1 MTTKLPLK
9 LQDLPT
15 QDDAAITAAG
25 TLLAKGMFILDGT
38 GVEHVT
44 RAYLDTL
51 FAAIPADW
59 GFFEFGEIIDAQTLA
74 PAVADAINAWVEEQV
89 SGSTLPVSGSG
100 EQGTGARE
108 QNPEQTRQP
117 SAPQHTGTWHL
128 NPMTVLE
135 RVTREYRDYLVTEF
149 RARDPALRAA
159 LEQALDQPR
168 FLAQEPF
175 FQLYRPFVP
184 GQRWRDLPLDPRLA
198 RVMEQRSGSAYAYT
212 HQSEAIAHLLRPDA
226 TPLVVTTGT
235 GSGKTE
241 AFLLPVI
248 QHALDDATRFNRTGL
263 TAILVYPMNALAND
277 QVQRIAAYLRDSGFA
292 GTVSVGQ
299 YDRGTSQEERAH
311 FRANPPH
318 ILLTNYMMLEYLLV
332 RPADRDNI
340 FANHRCRFLVLDE
353 AHTYRGTLGSNIA
366 LLVRRLRAHLAQAR
380 QDWYTTVP
388 ERDQT
393 QRFPSLIPVGTSATI
408 KSMAADEVTP
418 GDARRQRDQAVQT
431 FFSAISGAAPDTI
444 RVISEQVQ
452 TPAAP
457 SDGEPDIGIYL
468 NRWLV
473 QTPLSV
479 SQIVARLRQEVPAH
493 QHTAPDDL
501 ATAVLATLTTG
512 ATLEEGTAGALRPRV
527 HRFIRGGWQFH
538 RCLEPTCGQ
547 LVPMGETSCACGGTT
562 APLYLCRNCGAH
574 YLRLVGDPDHG
585 PLRPSTDPGDGPEWM
600 LYDHQRFETLIEDEE
615 DSDVGDERRAA
626 PRSPSSH
633 GRQSARV
640 RGRPILTGSFDP
652 ATRTFSADP
661 GDYALKVKLVPART
675 RCLCCGGTAG
685 SRNVI
690 TPVSLGTSAAVK
702 VLSEA
707 LVEGLAAANRDRPDH
722 DGKERLLVFSDSRQ
736 DAAHQARFI
745 SFASRYDRMRRRVVQ
760 VLAEADTPLSL
771 QRVVEHL
778 AQAAVARRDN
788 PHLPTN
794 RDRITAEEL
803 QRIRAW
809 EEAPLLDD
817 LAVNAGYRATIIKLG
832 LVSIGYEGLAGYVVE
847 RGAAL
852 ATTLGIAREHLVYLG
867 RCLLDEM
874 RTRGCL
880 ARPLLCYHPAHPACP
895 DALRAAE
902 WERRMV
908 QPQGY
913 VLSDQ
918 HEPVAFRD
926 STDFPPGM
934 RVHNAWRR
942 PGAGGRSPSLQR
954 VMTHLLNQM
963 GGKPPAAEDLLALL
977 LLLLRGGFLI
987 EATLYG
993 TRKPANLLQVNAE
1006 TVQLQRADPDRR
1018 MRCATC
1024 GTVVL
1029 DATPGW
1035 PCPNCS
1041 GHLVAWD
1048 WSEAAHTNRHIRRIQ
1063 QAEII
1068 PLFAHEHTAQVPGD
1082 ARRTLEDQFKAPAAT
1097 APDNLLACSPTLEMG
1112 IDVGSLD
1119 AVVLRN
1125 IPPRPDNYAQRGGRA
1140 GRRTR
1145 VGLVVSY
1152 ARNTPHDQYFYD
1164 QPTEMIAG
1172 EIPAPTLALGNRDVI
1187 LRHLNAIVFGAAE
1200 PGLAGKMVAYVSPQG
1215 EIQQETVDALIA
1227 AVQAQTAHALQIA
1240 QMAWGT
1246 DVLVEAGLSEAD
1258 LRTALATLPGRIQDV
1273 MNRTARQVRDL
1284 RTALDSFAEHL
1295 VGERAGRRAAALV
1308 ARLLGI
1314 DTERHEADDR
1324 SGGYPL
1330 RRFAE
1335 FGILPGYEFPTQP
1348 ATLRLLGDTY
1358 ETEPI
1363 STARVVGI
1371 GQFQPEAQVYARVK
1385 RWRVAGLDTASPW
1398 NPTSDEPGWMYR
1410 VCSAC
1415 HLRFSADQPRCPR
1428 CGDDRVG
1435 RALPGAEYAGFIA
1448 YRYEGPILDEEERY
1462 AVRNLVDIH
1471 PQWDGT
1477 VVGRWTVVPGWDLR
1491 LSRGEAV
1498 RWVNEGKPPT
1508 PHDLDAGL
1516 PHLHPTGRGYLL
1528 CGTCGH
1534 LLKADVP
1541 TTGKSGGRKR
1551 AGKGRTEA
1559 DPYGHARDCPQ
1570 RGRPP
1575 QPVAIVTERAAEI
1588 LRFRVPL
1595 PGETSEAQART
1606 WGLSLGYALQ
1616 MGMQQHYMLESSDLA
1631 FVLEGPWTVRVDG
1644 RSYQQLGLSF
1654 IDAGLGGSGYLPRIA
1669 RELHLVARRAIA
1681 HLEHPNCDS
1690 ACYRCLKTY
1699 QNQRHHDA
1707 LRWPLIM
1714 ADLEAL
1720 ALEAPAVRPLEPGDR
1735 DDPRPW
1741 LEAYAAG
1748 VGSPL
1753 ELAFLRLFAQHGF
1766 HPETQVPVAPDATSA
1781 PMSIADF
1788 AVPEQR
1794 LAIYIDGAA
1803 FHVGTNLRR
1812 DRAIRRRL
1820 REGTP
1825 PWRVIELRAADLQ
1838 QGAALVEQMKNL
1850 VLYDHTD

>member
-1 MTTKLPLK
+1 MQQWTLSFTPTFLNELLGLPQKVSKQVSQKVKVLEQDPISARGDARKLGGATNNVYRVRVGNYRLFYSFGQGWVK
-9 LQDLPT
+9 LLSVRKRDERTYADSIPGFAAPNT
-15 QDDAAITAAG
+15 PPPDAALLDPQMQAG
-25 TLLAKGMFILDGT
+25 PATGYQVPTEQDHDGDTLL
-38 GVEHVT
+38 
-44 RAYLDTL
+44 
-51 FAAIPADW
+51 PAPTD
-59 GFFEFGEIIDAQTLA
+59 
-74 PAVADAINAWVEEQV
+74 
-89 SGSTLPVSGSG
+89 
-100 EQGTGARE
+100 R
-108 QNPEQTRQP
+108 P
-117 SAPQHTGTWHL
+117 SAPGTPLPVTLTEDLLRQWQIPPDYWPDLVAVQDEDALL
-128 NPMTVLE
+128 NVVLP
-135 RVTREYRDYLVTEF
+135 DKL
-149 RARDPALRAA
+149 
-159 LEQALDQPR
+159 
-168 FLAQEPF
+168 
-175 FQLYRPFVP
+175 
-184 GQRWRDLPLDPRLA
+184 LA
-198 RVMEQRSGSAYAYT
+198 RILDNLFPRSIAEIDRQPEYILKTPEDLDRAVMGDLTS
-212 HQSEAIAHLLRPDA
+212 
-226 TPLVVTTGT
+226 
-235 GSGKTE
+235 
-241 AFLLPVI
+241 FLLK
-248 QHALDDATRFNRTGL
+248 LDT
-263 TAILVYPMNALAND
+263 D
-277 QVQRIAAYLRDSGFA
+277 QQRLLD
-292 GTVSVGQ
+292 
-299 YDRGTSQEERAH
+299 
-311 FRANPPH
+311 ANPPH

-380 QDWYTTVP
+380 QDWYTAVP

-615 DSDVGDERRAA
+615 DSDVDERRAA

-963 GGKPPAAEDLLALL
+963 GASRPRPRICLPCCYSCCAAAFSLKQRSTARANRPTCYRSMPRPCNSSVPTRIAGCAAPPAERWCSTPRRDGPARTVPDIWWPGTGLKQRTPTGTSGAFSRRKSFLC
-977 LLLLRGGFLI
+977 LR
-987 EATLYG
+987 
-993 TRKPANLLQVNAE
+993 
-1006 TVQLQRADPDRR
+1006 
-1018 MRCATC
+1018 M
-1024 GTVVL
+1024 
-1029 DATPGW
+1029 
-1035 PCPNCS
+1035 
-1041 GHLVAWD
+1041 
-1048 WSEAAHTNRHIRRIQ
+1048 
-1063 QAEII
+1063 
-1068 PLFAHEHTAQVPGD
+1068 
-1082 ARRTLEDQFKAPAAT
+1082 
-1097 APDNLLACSPTLEMG
+1097 
-1112 IDVGSLD
+1112 
-1119 AVVLRN
+1119 N
-1125 IPPRPDNYAQRGGRA
+1125 IPPRY
-1140 GRRTR
+1140 
-1145 VGLVVSY
+1145 
-1152 ARNTPHDQYFYD
+1152 
-1164 QPTEMIAG
+1164 
-1172 EIPAPTLALGNRDVI
+1172 PAM
-1187 LRHLNAIVFGAAE
+1187 H
-1200 PGLAGKMVAYVSPQG
+1200 
-1215 EIQQETVDALIA
+1215 
-1227 AVQAQTAHALQIA
+1227 AV
-1240 QMAWGT
+1240 
-1246 DVLVEAGLSEAD
+1246 
-1258 LRTALATLPGRIQDV
+1258 
-1273 MNRTARQVRDL
+1273 
-1284 RTALDSFAEHL
+1284 
-1295 VGERAGRRAAALV
+1295 
-1308 ARLLGI
+1308 
-1314 DTERHEADDR
+1314 
-1324 SGGYPL
+1324 
-1330 RRFAE
+1330 
-1335 FGILPGYEFPTQP
+1335 
-1348 ATLRLLGDTY
+1348 
-1358 ETEPI
+1358 
-1363 STARVVGI
+1363 
-1371 GQFQPEAQVYARVK
+1371 
-1385 RWRVAGLDTASPW
+1385 PW
-1398 NPTSDEPGWMYR
+1398 KTS
-1410 VCSAC
+1410 
-1415 HLRFSADQPRCPR
+1415 
-1428 CGDDRVG
+1428 
-1435 RALPGAEYAGFIA
+1435 
-1448 YRYEGPILDEEERY
+1448 
-1462 AVRNLVDIH
+1462 
-1471 PQWDGT
+1471 
-1477 VVGRWTVVPGWDLR
+1477 
-1491 LSRGEAV
+1491 
-1498 RWVNEGKPPT
+1498 
-1508 PHDLDAGL
+1508 
-1516 PHLHPTGRGYLL
+1516 
-1528 CGTCGH
+1528 
-1534 LLKADVP
+1534 LK
-1541 TTGKSGGRKR
+1541 
-1551 AGKGRTEA
+1551 
-1559 DPYGHARDCPQ
+1559 
-1570 RGRPP
+1570 RPP
-1575 QPVAIVTERAAEI
+1575 Q
-1588 LRFRVPL
+1588 
-1595 PGETSEAQART
+1595 
-1606 WGLSLGYALQ
+1606 
-1616 MGMQQHYMLESSDLA
+1616 
-1631 FVLEGPWTVRVDG
+1631 
-1644 RSYQQLGLSF
+1644 
-1654 IDAGLGGSGYLPRIA
+1654 LPRTIC
-1669 RELHLVARRAIA
+1669 RPA
-1681 HLEHPNCDS
+1681 HPPWKWVLMWAAWMPLCS
-1690 ACYRCLKTY
+1690 ATF
-1699 QNQRHHDA
+1699 HH
-1707 LRWPLIM
+1707 
-1714 ADLEAL
+1714 
-1720 ALEAPAVRPLEPGDR
+1720 APTTMPS
-1735 DDPRPW
+1735 
-1741 LEAYAAG
+1741 G
-1748 VGSPL
+1748 VG
-1753 ELAFLRLFAQHGF
+1753 
-1766 HPETQVPVAPDATSA
+1766 VPVGVHGWA
-1781 PMSIADF
+1781 
-1788 AVPEQR
+1788 
-1794 LAIYIDGAA
+1794 
-1803 FHVGTNLRR
+1803 
-1812 DRAIRRRL
+1812 
-1820 REGTP
+1820 
-1825 PWRVIELRAADLQ
+1825 WW
-1838 QGAALVEQMKNL
+1838 
-1850 VLYDHTD
+1850 